1 MQIDLITIF
10 PNIFSSYTAE
20 SILAIAQKKKKLVI
34 KTHDLRSVATDRRRT
49 IDDRPY
55 GGGPGM
61 LMMVEPWAK
70 MLKKVKRLKKSR
82 VIMLDP
88 AGKQFTQ
95 KMAAD
100 YAKKYDQLIFV
111 CGRYE
116 GFDERVTK
124 LVDERVS
131 VGPYVLSGGELPA
144 LIITEAVTR
153 LLPGVLGDAES
164 TVEETFS
171 DGVTKEYPHYT
182 RPEVVTIKGKKYRVP
197 KVLLSGDHEKIREWR
212 KGKTK

>member
-10 PNIFSSYTAE
+10 PHIFSSYTNE

-34 KTHDLRSVATDRRRT
+34 KTHDLRSVATDKRRT
-49 IDDRPY
+49 IDDKPY

-70 MLKKVKRLKKSR
+70 MLKKVKRLKRSR

-116 GFDERVTK
+116 GFDERITK

-153 LLPGVLGDAES
+153 LLPGVLGHLES

-171 DGVTKEYPHYT
+171 DGVTAEYPHYT
-182 RPEVVTIKGKKYRVP
+182 RPEVAVINGKKYRVP
-197 KVLLSGDHEKIREWR
+197 KVLLSGDHKKIAEWR
-212 KGKTK
+212 KGKSK